1 MNYRKEASKQDKRV
15 SKEVDLS
22 IQVNSGAMPGYK
34 GDLKDKRNFLS
45 DVRILV
51 ETKTKISNVE
61 VLRLPI
67 AWMDKLAK
75 QAFSMKKNLAV
86 LIFSFGDGNDYVMG
100 WPNKLGMIAENARMV
115 DYPGSPVGDKG
126 VLLHKL
132 MVDAGLQYTREVNTF
147 LALRDSSGKYVY
159 WLTTLETFGVAYNR
173 SRSIS
178 GRSQNGVEN
187 EPNFKP

>member
-15 SKEVDLS
+15 SKEVDLE
-22 IQVNSGAMPGYK
+22 IQFNSGAMPGYK

-45 DVRILV
+45 DIRILV
-51 ETKTKISNVE
+51 ETKTKIANVE

-86 LIFSFGDGNDYVMG
+86 LVFSFGDGWDYVMG
-100 WPNKLGMIAENARMV
+100 WPNKLGMICENARML
-115 DYPGSPVGDKG
+115 DYPVPCVREKG
-126 VLLHKL
+126 IFLHKT
-132 MVDAGLQYTREVNTF
+132 MVEVGLRYTRDENTF
-147 LALRDSSGKYVY
+147 LALRDDSGKYVY

-173 SRSIS
+173 SRSIP
-178 GRSQNGVEN
+178 GMSQNGVEN
-187 EPNFKP
+187 EPKFKP